1 MAGRDESA
9 RLQGLLSGIAG
20 DVGEL
25 GKGGEWAGNAIRT
38 VARPDF
44 MAGSDKVLGKY
55 GRPEFDMNNVDNLNA
70 MANWASRNGYE
81 DQAKNYMLMSQTLDA
96 EQQKKKYETATA
108 QDTQKLRGMNSAIAG
123 MNTKHSA
130 MTAADVRD
138 SSVGPMPN
146 AQLENLNVALLN
158 ADRQRSSLVQS
169 MNDRGSASRYGN
181 GVEGDDALRLIAKE
195 DAVLRKAQ
203 GEEADAAIAR
213 RDARADWA
221 ARIEQSKQAPW
232 ETFQTL
238 GLSKRDYDTYRE
250 GYANLVNTLSEQ
262 YGPDHP
268 TYIGR
273 LAEYSSAKLEAYK
286 GQGERNITA
295 VKAVAPTVGA
305 RALTGLVK
313 SLDTQ
318 KGMGWLGKLATDQAD
333 ALTWLQD
340 SDNSALIN
348 QVMTSAASTVL
359 LMNPELKGQPAELDK
374 AVRDEFIN
382 QMSTVSAEFAEEYTE
397 DVLKRAENRAG
408 ADARTAIE
416 NMGDGYG
423 KESGRAEFLDS
434 QAARFAQ
441 DLPNADPS
449 EVTADWVRENHNDLW
464 QEWNDTFTRVWKEKY
479 PEAKSFGAVPDGS
492 GMGITIPR

>member
-1 MAGRDESA
+1 M
-9 RLQGLLSGIAG
+9 
-20 DVGEL
+20 
-25 GKGGEWAGNAIRT
+25 
-38 VARPDF
+38 
-44 MAGSDKVLGKY
+44 
-55 GRPEFDMNNVDNLNA
+55 
-70 MANWASRNGYE
+70 
-81 DQAKNYMLMSQTLDA
+81 
-96 EQQKKKYETATA
+96 
-108 QDTQKLRGMNSAIAG
+108 
-123 MNTKHSA
+123 
-130 MTAADVRD
+130 
-138 SSVGPMPN
+138 
-146 AQLENLNVALLN
+146 
-158 ADRQRSSLVQS
+158 
-169 MNDRGSASRYGN
+169 
-181 GVEGDDALRLIAKE
+181 
-195 DAVLRKAQ
+195 
-203 GEEADAAIAR
+203 
-213 RDARADWA
+213 
-221 ARIEQSKQAPW
+221 
-232 ETFQTL
+232 
-238 GLSKRDYDTYRE
+238 
-250 GYANLVNTLSEQ
+250 SEQ

-318 KGMGWLGKLATDQAD
+318 KGMGWFGKLATDQAD

-340 SDNSALIN
+340 TDNSALIN

-416 NMGDGYG
+416 NMDDGYG
-423 KESGRAEFLDS
+423 KESGRKEFLDS

-464 QEWNDTFTRVWKEKY
+464 QEWNDTFTKVWRERYPRAVKETFNAD
-479 PEAKSFGAVPDGS
+479 PTEGTVNA
-492 GMGITIPR
+492 IIPTL